1 MLRVNTDVTSYA
13 AAYTDG
19 ARSATRI
26 SASTPT
32 PTSPSTTNADAA
44 KTAADAASTEQVKA
58 AVDTVNA
65 AIESRNVQ
73 LKFDIDAQTK
83 QIVTRVVD
91 KTSGEVLRQIPSDVV
106 LRLARAMSDK
116 AGSGSNTVPL
126 VQTVA

>member
-19 ARSATRI
+19 ARSATRAG
-26 SASTPT
+26 ASTPA
-32 PTSPSTTNADAA
+32 SPSSANGDAA
-44 KTAADAASTEQVKA
+44 KPTGNAPASTEQVKA

-73 LKFDIDAQTK
+73 LKFDIDAATK

-91 KTSGEVLRQIPSDVV
+91 KNTGELIRQIPSEVV

-116 AGSGSNTVPL
+116 TGSGSNTVPL
-126 VQTVA
+126 IQSVA

>member
-19 ARSATRI
+19 ARSATRV
-26 SASTPT
+26 SATTPA
-32 PTSPSTTNADAA
+32 SPSTTNADPA
-44 KTAADAASTEQVKA
+44 KPAADAHASTEQVKA
-58 AVDTVNA
+58 AVATVNA

-73 LKFDIDAQTK
+73 LKFDIDTQTK

-91 KTSGEVLRQIPSDVV
+91 KSTGELIRQIPSDVV

-116 AGSGSNTVPL
+116 TGSGSHTVPL
-126 VQTVA
+126 VQSVA